1 MAPAER
7 AHLPVID
14 PPRHLAALGLVLRA
28 PAMADAEGL
37 FRLQADIDTHDYG
50 AIDMSLDDIRA
61 ELQEVPLETDAWLV
75 RTAGP
80 TADPLG
86 YAMLQRRSGSRMHG
100 HLAVHPDR
108 RGSGIGSALARL
120 LEARALER
128 IGEVEDG
135 SVPVTLVGW
144 INGDSQADAAWARSL
159 GYEWTR
165 RFLRM
170 RIDMTDPPSPPEW
183 PDGITVRAFRPGQ
196 DERAMYEAQEEAFS
210 DHWGHVTMPFED
222 WVKRIGR
229 HDFEADLWLMALEG
243 DRVVATSTN
252 SVIPENLGW
261 ISGLGVVR
269 SHRRRGLAR
278 AILQQAL
285 NDFWR
290 RGQRSV
296 ALGVDADSLTG
307 ATRLY
312 ESAGMRI
319 VEAHDQISKVLR
331 PALES

>member
-1 MAPAER
+1 MN
-7 AHLPVID
+7 D
-14 PPRHLAALGLVLRA
+14 PTESLARLGV
-28 PAMADAEGL
+28 AMRRPTPDDAEGL
-37 FRLQADIDTHDYG
+37 FRLQAAIDTHDYG
-50 AIDMSLDDIRA
+50 AVDMSLDDVRA
-61 ELQEVPLETDAWLV
+61 ELAEVTLETDAWIAH
-75 RTAGP
+75 AGGDDG
-80 TADPLG
+80 DPIG
-86 YAMLQRRSGSRMHG
+86 YAMLLGLSGTRMRG
-100 HLAVHPDR
+100 HLAVHPAR
-108 RGSGIGSALARL
+108 RGRGIGTQLAGLVETR
-120 LEARALER
+120 ARER
-128 IGEVEDG
+128 IGEVEDA
-135 SVPVTLVGW
+135 SSEVSLMGW
-144 INGDSQADAAWARSL
+144 INGKSESDASWSRSL
-159 GYEWTR
+159 GYAWAR

-170 RIDMTDPPSPPEW
+170 RIDMAEPPPAPLW
-183 PDGITVRAFRPGQ
+183 PDGITVRTFRPGE

-252 SVIPENLGW
+252 SVIPDNLGW

-319 VEAHDQISKVLR
+319 VEAHDQVSKVLR
-331 PALES
+331 PAVAS